1 MFQLLFII
9 PYFLVVVGS
18 IVFCIVILWRAMRA
32 HESIAESMKI
42 IAEQMGKKSQ
52 A

>member
-9 PYFLVVVGS
+9 PYFLVVVGTF
-18 IVFCIVILWRAMRA
+18 VFCIIVLWRAMRA
-32 HESIAESMKI
+32 HESMAESMKI

-52 A
+52 T